1 MTVFKKPADRNNS
14 SLEYLH
20 FVFSNMFYYFSEYAN
35 LTIFSIIAAGLGLVL
50 LGLSFVISK
59 KHTLDSEK
67 LSAYECRFDPFSDC
81 RSEYNIHFYYF
92 WSWSGLIISVSYN
105 SRFVRTFYYLIS
117 RWFFYWINPWV
128 CLCLADGCIRDLN
141 LRNFL
146 SITPQELLFSFPQE
160 FLMEIGLL
168 GLLVICL
175 LSNITGVH
183 IFTIIF
189 FLSIVCVIFGFFAC
203 NTHQPS
209 FLVSIDTKCT
219 KLLVCLLF
227 ILVLSLDDMCVK
239 SGKNTL
245 LLMGFFLFLSL
256 ELLTLTSDCLIALPR
271 TQRSLEAVLKYF
283 FCGWH

>member
-168 GLLVICL
+168 GLLVCL
-175 LSNITGVH
+175 LY
-183 IFTIIF
+183 
-189 FLSIVCVIFGFFAC
+189 
-203 NTHQPS
+203 
-209 FLVSIDTKCT
+209 
-219 KLLVCLLF
+219 
-227 ILVLSLDDMCVK
+227 
-239 SGKNTL
+239 
-245 LLMGFFLFLSL
+245 
-256 ELLTLTSDCLIALPR
+256 TSDAAD
-271 TQRSLEAVLKYF
+271 EV
-283 FCGWH
+283 